1 MTSAP
6 LQFAQVQF
14 AQVQLAQAQTPFG
27 AGTATPPAG
36 GAAAYQLPPAPAIAG
51 GDPLAEL
58 RDIRLPDTVSFW
70 PPAPGWWMLAGL
82 LVLGLLIALAM
93 EWRRRQTLAYRVA
106 RDWRAMA
113 RDTTRF
119 PDTRALAAEGALLMR
134 RILVSTPRAPEAASL
149 TGQAWQDFLSS
160 GKSGLPAEIGA
171 FVALAPYLP
180 PGAPPPAGLA
190 RDTLTNAVA
199 RWIRGNA

>member
-1 MTSAP
+1 MTG
-6 LQFAQVQF
+6 QHM
-14 AQVQLAQAQTPFG
+14 QLAQAQAPFG
-27 AGTATPPAG
+27 AGTAAPPAT
-36 GAAAYQLPPAPAIAG
+36 GAGAYQMPPAPAIAG
-51 GDPLAEL
+51 GDPLANL
-58 RDIRLPDTVSFW
+58 RDIRLPEAVAFW

-82 LVLGLLIALAM
+82 VLAFLLIAAAM

-113 RDTTRF
+113 RDTRRF
-119 PDTRALAAEGALLMR
+119 ADTRALAAEGALLMR
-134 RILVSTPRAPEAASL
+134 RVLVSTPRAPQAASL

-160 GKSGLPAEIGA
+160 GKNGLPAEIGA

-180 PGAPPPAGLA
+180 PGAKPPPGIERGALA
-190 RDTLTNAVA
+190 DAVA